1 METSLVE
8 YNLAVIP
15 GDGIGVEVIAEGR
28 KVLEAL
34 GREGSGP
41 GFRFTEFPW
50 GSSYYRETGRLMPE
64 DGLETLKG
72 FDSILFGAVGDPD
85 IPDHIT
91 LHGLLLPMRRGFDQG
106 ICVRP
111 AYLYPGVTS
120 PLAGKKPGDFD
131 FLCVRENSEGEYA
144 GTGGRVHRGSP
155 YEVAL
160 QTTVFTRVG
169 VERIIRYAFDLAVRL
184 GRRHVTNVTKSNAL
198 QFAPVFWD
206 DVFEQVAAD
215 YPGIT
220 TDRNLVDA
228 AAARMVRNPETFDVL
243 VASNLFGDILSDIG
257 GALMGSLGVPPS
269 ANLNPEGAH
278 PPMFEPVHGSA
289 PDIAGQG
296 IASPIATI
304 WAAAMMVEDLGYP
317 EEAELVMAALS
328 DVTSAGVLTPDL
340 GGDAT
345 TKECG
350 AAVRDALRARAAT
363 AAA

>member
-1 METSLVE
+1 MSTHRIAL
-8 YNLAVIP
+8 IP
-15 GDGIGVEVIAEGR
+15 GDGIGPDVV
-28 KVLEAL
+28 
-34 GREGSGP
+34 REGQLVLDTLAETTGAMTWDMEEYPWSCAYYLEHGQMMP
-41 GFRFTEFPW
+41 DDALDTLDRFDAILLGACGFPTVPDDIAQHQGVLRI
-50 GSSYYRETGRLMPE
+50 RQ
-64 DGLETLKG
+64 G
-72 FDSILFGAVGDPD
+72 FELYVNLRPAR
-85 IPDHIT
+85 
-91 LHGLLLPMRRGFDQG
+91 LLPGL
-106 ICVRP
+106 P
-111 AYLYPGVTS
+111 T
-120 PLAGKKPGDFD
+120 PLADKKPGDFD

-144 GTGGRVHRGSP
+144 GSGGRVHRNTD

-169 VERIIRYAFDLAVRL
+169 VERIMRYAFDLATRL

-206 DVFEQVAAD
+206 EVFEQVAAD
-215 YPGIT
+215 YPSLT

-269 ANLNPEGAH
+269 ANLNPEGSH

-289 PDIAGQG
+289 PDIAGKG

-304 WAAAMMVEDLGYP
+304 WAAAMLVEDLGYP
-317 EEAELVMAALS
+317 NEAELLMQALG
-328 DVTSAGVLTPDL
+328 DVTTAGVLTPDL

-345 TKECG
+345 TTESG
-350 AAVRDALRARAAT
+350 QAVRDALRARAT
-363 AAA
+363 SAAA